1 MCLLGLVRVV
11 DFMERSYSV
20 RSLPTLILPQINT
33 PNHMLSAKNT
43 DLIPQQGQR
52 QLNRVGDAVKIETS
66 YVSDSVRPTCFLQD
80 DLLGNS
86 RCLREGR
93 VLSVFL

>member
-1 MCLLGLVRVV
+1 
-11 DFMERSYSV
+11 
-20 RSLPTLILPQINT
+20 
-33 PNHMLSAKNT
+33 MLSAKNI
-43 DLIPQQGQR
+43 DLIAQQGQR
-52 QLNRVGDAVKIETS
+52 QLNRVGDAVEIETRF
-66 YVSDSVRPTCFLQD
+66 VNDSVGPTCLLQD

>member
-1 MCLLGLVRVV
+1 
-11 DFMERSYSV
+11 
-20 RSLPTLILPQINT
+20 
-33 PNHMLSAKNT
+33 MLSAKNT

-52 QLNRVGDAVKIETS
+52 QLNRVGDAVKIETG

-80 DLLGNS
+80 DLGNN

-93 VLSVFL
+93 VLSAFL